1 MKLFGLMILGGLLV
15 LPGMAGHVAAQYITG
30 TTHRATVLGEDTV
43 AVIDLQP
50 VLIMAPRV
58 FTSRSEEMRY
68 YRLVQ
73 NVKKAYP
80 YAHLAGVKLREYEV
94 FLSAME
100 SESERRRALRDI
112 EKEILDQFEDDLKSL
127 TRTQGLILIKL
138 IDRETTHTSYDILRD
153 FRGIVS
159 AVFWQS
165 LARIFGYNLRTQYD
179 PNGEDRLIEE
189 IVLMIEAGL
198 I

>member
-1 MKLFGLMILGGLLV
+1 MKLWRLMILGCLLV

-73 NVKKAYP
+73 NVKRAYP
-80 YAHLAGVKLREYEV
+80 YAHLAGRKLREYEV

-138 IDRETTHTSYDILRD
+138 IDRETSHTSYDILRD
-153 FRGIVS
+153 FRGLVS

>member
-1 MKLFGLMILGGLLV
+1 MKLWGLILGGLLV
-15 LPGMAGHVAAQYITG
+15 LPGLTRHVEAQYISG
-30 TTHRATVLGEDTV
+30 TTHRATVLGKDTV

-50 VLIMAPRV
+50 VMIMAPRV

-80 YAHLAGVKLREYEV
+80 YAHLAGIKLREYEV
-94 FLSAME
+94 FLSAL
-100 SESERRRALRDI
+100 SEPERRRALRDI
-112 EKEILDQFEDDLKSL
+112 EKEILDQFEEDLKSL
-127 TRTQGLILIKL
+127 TRTQGVILIKL

-153 FRGIVS
+153 FRGLVS

>member
-1 MKLFGLMILGGLLV
+1 MKQWGLILGFLLV
-15 LPGMAGHVAAQYITG
+15 IPGLTGHVEAQYITG

-50 VLIMAPRV
+50 VLIMAPRI
-58 FTSRSEEMRY
+58 FTSRSEEVRY

-73 NVKKAYP
+73 NVKRAYP
-80 YAHLAGVKLREYEV
+80 YAYLAGEKLREYESV
-94 FLSAME
+94 LSAME
-100 SESERRRALRDI
+100 SEFERRRALRDI
-112 EKEILDQFEDDLKSL
+112 EREIRNQFEDDLKSL
-127 TRTQGLILIKL
+127 NRTQGLILLKL
-138 IDRETTHTSYDILRD
+138 IDRETSHTSYDILRD
-153 FRGIVS
+153 FRGMVS